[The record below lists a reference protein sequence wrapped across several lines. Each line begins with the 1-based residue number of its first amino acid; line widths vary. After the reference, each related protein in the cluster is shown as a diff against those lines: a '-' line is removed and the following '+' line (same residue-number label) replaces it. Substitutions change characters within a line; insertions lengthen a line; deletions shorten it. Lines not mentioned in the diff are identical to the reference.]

1 MVLGGRAMQRGA
13 ALGANRYL
21 RVRPNAKRDLNRS
34 INRPPMV
41 VRAIASSVVPDN
53 ALIYSI

>member
-1 MVLGGRAMQRGA
+1 MQRGA

-21 RVRPNAKRDLNRS
+21 RVRPNAKRDFNRS

-41 VRAIASSVVPDN
+41 VRTIASSVVPDN